1 RYASGQRNVPIAA
14 DGYGNTHRTASGSV
28 GWQGKNIAASGRTDG
43 NAGVI
48 FNTGL
53 EDDGQISARV
63 NGRIFPLSGKR
74 NYLPLSPYGRY
85 EVELQN
91 SKNSLDSYD
100 IVSGRKS
107 HLTLYPGNVAV
118 IEPEVKQ
125 MVTVSGRI
133 RAEDGTLLAN
143 ARINNHIGR
152 TRTDENG
159 EFVMDV
165 DKKYPTIDFS
175 YGGNKTCEVA
185 LELSQARGAV
195 WVGDV
200 VCSGL
205 SSWAAVQQT
214 GEENE
219 S

>member
-1 RYASGQRNVPIAA
+1 MRRWRFTRTATTAGRSPLPQGEGQMCIRDSGYV
-14 DGYGNTHRTASGSV
+14 NTNLTASGSV

-125 MVTVSGRI
+125 MVTVSGLSLI
-133 RAEDGTLLAN
+133 
-143 ARINNHIGR
+143 HI
-152 TRTDENG
+152 
-159 EFVMDV
+159 
-165 DKKYPTIDFS
+165 
-175 YGGNKTCEVA
+175 
-185 LELSQARGAV
+185 
-195 WVGDV
+195 
-200 VCSGL
+200 
-205 SSWAAVQQT
+205 
-214 GEENE
+214 
-219 S
+219 

>member
-1 RYASGQRNVPIAA
+1 MRWSY
-14 DGYGNTHRTASGSV
+14 
-28 GWQGKNIAASGRTDG
+28 
-43 NAGVI
+43 
-48 FNTGL
+48 
-53 EDDGQISARV
+53 
-63 NGRIFPLSGKR
+63 
-74 NYLPLSPYGRY
+74 
-85 EVELQN
+85 

-152 TRTDENG
+152 TSNTAKTVNQQ
-159 EFVMDV
+159 VAT
-165 DKKYPTIDFS
+165 KQYPTIDFRYS
-175 YGGNKTCEVA
+175 GNKTCEVA
-185 LELSQARGAV
+185 LELNQARGAV

-205 SSWAAVQQT
+205 SSWAAVTQT

>member
-1 RYASGQRNVPIAA
+1 M
-14 DGYGNTHRTASGSV
+14 TANGSV

-53 EDDGQISARV
+53 EDDGQISAKI
-63 NGRIFPLSGKR
+63 NGRIFPLNGKR

-107 HLTLYPGNVAV
+107 RLTLYPGNVAV

-165 DKKYPTIDFS
+165 DKKYPTIDFRYS
-175 YGGNKTCEVA
+175 GNKTCEVA
-185 LELSQARGAV
+185 LELNQARGAV

-205 SSWAAVQQT
+205 SSWAAVTQT

>member
-1 RYASGQRNVPIAA
+1 MVAMR
-14 DGYGNTHRTASGSV
+14 
-28 GWQGKNIAASGRTDG
+28 
-43 NAGVI
+43 
-48 FNTGL
+48 
-53 EDDGQISARV
+53 
-63 NGRIFPLSGKR
+63 
-74 NYLPLSPYGRY
+74 
-85 EVELQN
+85 VELQN
-91 SKNSLDSYD
+91 SKKLA
-100 IVSGRKS
+100 RQLRHRQRAQS

-165 DKKYPTIDFS
+165 DKEIPTIDFS

-185 LELSQARGAV
+185 LELSRARGAV
-195 WVGDV
+195 WVGMWSAAASRRGRR
-200 VCSGL
+200 CSSQGR
-205 SSWAAVQQT
+205 
-214 GEENE
+214 E
-219 S
+219 